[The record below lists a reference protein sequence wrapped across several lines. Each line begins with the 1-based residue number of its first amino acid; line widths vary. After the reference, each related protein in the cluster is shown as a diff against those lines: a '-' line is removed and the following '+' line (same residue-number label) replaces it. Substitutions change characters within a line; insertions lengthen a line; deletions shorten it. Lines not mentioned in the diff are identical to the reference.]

1 MRTYVD
7 LSRDELRDLLNR
19 SWMTHDAMWFYNCVQ
34 AVGIEKTNP
43 INRAAV
49 RSMAQVEAK
58 RIKKALGSGDISG
71 FDDLISFI
79 ENGFQ
84 ILRGEFMKFE
94 LSFPEKNRMHLEVP
108 RCFAYEG
115 VKALGVI
122 DGYECGIFDRACG
135 WFEALG
141 VSYEMRPAVRGCLM
155 HAAGKCSVD
164 FIFDFP

>member
-1 MRTYVD
+1 MRTYEE
-7 LSRDELRDLLNR
+7 LGRDELRELLNR
-19 SWMTHDAMWFYNCVQ
+19 SWMTHDAMWFYNCLQ
-34 AVGIEKTNP
+34 AIGIEKTNP

-58 RIKKALGSGDISG
+58 RIKKALDYGEIKGFGDIRR
-71 FDDLISFI
+71 FL

-94 LSFPEKNRMHLEVP
+94 LSFPEENRLHWEIP

-122 DGYECGIFDRACG
+122 DNYECGIFDRAHG

-141 VSYEMRPAVRGCLM
+141 VKYEMKPLVRECLM
-155 HAAGKCSVD
+155 HRTGKCTVD
-164 FIFDFP
+164 FIFDFT